1 MNSETRVVFN
11 VSIASFVAFA
21 NYNIIIIA
29 LPAILN
35 GLDFNPN
42 SPSSLP
48 YIVWLIVGYM
58 TVTAS
63 FLSLFGR
70 IGDVYGKVKV
80 FRVGFL
86 IFSVSALLMSLLPP
100 WGDAAVLA
108 LILLR
113 VIQGVGGGFLMSNGT
128 AIIADLIPRNK
139 LGYAL
144 SLTQSMG
151 LVGGV
156 MGLVL
161 GGVLAFFDWRL
172 VFLFP
177 AVVGLLGYLLTSGL
191 PSVSARRSES
201 LDWPGGLLF
210 ASSLTLILIGTTLML
225 VPGEGAASDW
235 LIAMGVLTL
244 LPLIYVERKA
254 RSPLFV
260 FSLFKHVDFSIAIA
274 SNTLVSGVRQGLTIL
289 IIILLQ
295 AVWLPLHGVPFS
307 LTPLLAGLYM
317 LPNSVGFMVAAPVAG
332 RLSDRWG
339 PRS

>member
-86 IFSVSALLMSLLPP
+86 IFSVSALLMSSLPP
-100 WGDAAVLA
+100 WGDNAVLA

-139 LGYAL
+139 LGYAVVN
-144 SLTQSMG
+144 SL
-151 LVGGV
+151 
-156 MGLVL
+156 
-161 GGVLAFFDWRL
+161 R
-172 VFLFP
+172 
-177 AVVGLLGYLLTSGL
+177 
-191 PSVSARRSES
+191 
-201 LDWPGGLLF
+201 
-210 ASSLTLILIGTTLML
+210 
-225 VPGEGAASDW
+225 
-235 LIAMGVLTL
+235 
-244 LPLIYVERKA
+244 
-254 RSPLFV
+254 
-260 FSLFKHVDFSIAIA
+260 
-274 SNTLVSGVRQGLTIL
+274 
-289 IIILLQ
+289 
-295 AVWLPLHGVPFS
+295 
-307 LTPLLAGLYM
+307 
-317 LPNSVGFMVAAPVAG
+317 
-332 RLSDRWG
+332 
-339 PRS
+339 